1 MTYKWSG
8 QIPRKTQISKIDLRK
23 IAHMNR
29 SKMTTI
35 KWITNQKTTHKVKK
49 KKFRMFNGE
58 FYQMPKELAWN
69 LHKLFKKM
77 KMKEIFFN
85 SL

>member
-49 KKFRMFNGE
+49 KKSLECLMVNSTKC
-58 FYQMPKELAWN
+58 PKN
-69 LHKLFKKM
+69 
-77 KMKEIFFN
+77 
-85 SL
+85 